1 MSRVAVRRVMVVVL
15 GAALVVQK
23 VVRMALRVLAMAV
36 HLLVGRVALLGAV
49 RVVQKVVRMVLRVLA
64 MATLLGAVQK
74 VVRMVLRVLAMATH
88 LREVRA
94 AAAAV
99 KVQAGL

>member
-1 MSRVAVRRVMVVVL
+1 MSRVAVRV
-15 GAALVVQK
+15 
-23 VVRMALRVLAMAV
+23 AMAV

-64 MATLLGAVQK
+64 METLLGAVLKAVQVAHLRMVQKVAMVGHRVAVRATLLGAA
-74 VVRMVLRVLAMATH
+74 LRV
-88 LREVRA
+88 VRA
-94 AAAAV
+94 AAAVV

>member
-1 MSRVAVRRVMVVVL
+1 MSRVAVRV
-15 GAALVVQK
+15 
-23 VVRMALRVLAMAV
+23 AMAV
-36 HLLVGRVALLGAV
+36 HLVEVRVALLGAV
-49 RVVQKVVRMVLRVLA
+49 RVVQKVVRMALRVLA
-64 MATLLGAVQK
+64 MATLLGAVLK
-74 VVRMVLRVLAMATH
+74 AVRVAH